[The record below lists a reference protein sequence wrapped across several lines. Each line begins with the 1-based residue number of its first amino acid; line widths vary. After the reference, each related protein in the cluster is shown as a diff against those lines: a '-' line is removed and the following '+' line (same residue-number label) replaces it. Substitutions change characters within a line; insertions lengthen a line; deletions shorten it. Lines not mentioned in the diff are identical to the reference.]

1 MKAYRLSKCV
11 FKKTLYL
18 LLMLLFFCVC
28 ATYPAGVHPAK
39 VLVERYGMYLY
50 DIQKDGTLE
59 VFDINDWEPG
69 AILSLEIEDFSDYSL
84 VTSKKLSLKEI
95 KVINQLITDVKK
107 NSEPNKNEDSEVD
120 GGTSISA
127 VIDKKRYYSTGGAI
141 GRDIAVQN
149 LFNKLEEIAE
159 LQDMGMVPLS

>member
-107 NSEPNKNEDSEVD
+107 
-120 GGTSISA
+120 I
-127 VIDKKRYYSTGGAI
+127 
-141 GRDIAVQN
+141 QN
-149 LFNKLEEIAE
+149 RTRMKILK
-159 LQDMGMVPLS
+159 